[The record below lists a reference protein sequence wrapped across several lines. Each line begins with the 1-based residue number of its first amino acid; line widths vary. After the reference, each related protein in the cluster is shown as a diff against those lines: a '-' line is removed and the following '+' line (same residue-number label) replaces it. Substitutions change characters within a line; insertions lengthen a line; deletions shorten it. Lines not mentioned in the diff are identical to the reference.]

1 MVEKIEKLVFAR
13 RGLLVTLFLLVTAGM
28 LYSAIKAR
36 VDVSFTK
43 KLPLKHEYIQTFMQY
58 REQFGGANRI
68 VIALMVPEGDIFT
81 PEFFEIL
88 KSVTDEVFFL
98 PGVDRAQVTSLF
110 TPNVRFV
117 EIVEDGFA
125 GGNVVPDDFEPT
137 REGLEKVREN
147 VIKSGRVGRLVAN
160 DFSGTIVSAQL
171 QELNPATGEKM
182 NYIEV
187 ANHLEEKIRERFEEE
202 GKDIGLKVHII
213 GFTKVIGDIA
223 NGARSVILFFI
234 ISFLVTGSFVYFYS
248 QSFRLTVL
256 PLACALVAVI
266 WQIGLLNVLGYGI
279 DPMSILVP
287 FLVFAIGV
295 SHGVQMIRCFRAE
308 IFLGNSNEEAARSS
322 FRQLLIPGGTALL
335 TDTIGF
341 VTILLI
347 KIEVIQEL
355 AKSASLGVAT
365 ILFTTL
371 ILLPVLLSYVN
382 LKPEYLDRVA
392 QRKEITDRFWSRLAR
407 IAEARVSLVI
417 IAGAIILFMAGYG
430 KASKIKIGDLN
441 EGVPELREN
450 SRYNKDSSIITHN
463 FTIGV
468 DLLSVIVETVPDGCI
483 DYEIM
488 SNMDRFEWHMRNV
501 PGVQSVIGLP
511 GLAKVIN
518 AGWNEGSPKW
528 QILPRH
534 PSVLAQAISPIDT
547 SSGLLNADC
556 DVMPILIFLEDH
568 KAETIETVI
577 AAIKT
582 YAAENNSENPKVI
595 FNLASGN
602 VGVMGATNEV
612 VSAAQF
618 PILLWVFAA
627 VIILCILAFRSWKA
641 AFCIVIPLALV
652 SVLAYALMQF
662 LDIGL
667 KVSTL
672 PVVALGVGVGVD
684 YGIYLFSR
692 LETCLAQS
700 DYFEEALA
708 SAFKLT
714 GSAVVFTGLTLAVG
728 VSTWIFSALK
738 FQADMG
744 ILLTFMF
751 FLNMLGAMLLLPA
764 IARWLYRHH
773 KFDDDEA
780 EALPPSD

>member
-1 MVEKIEKLVFAR
+1 MQGQKIVERIEKVVFAH
-13 RGLLVTLFLLVTAGM
+13 RGLLVTLFLILTAGM

-43 KLPLKHEYIQTFMQY
+43 KLPLQHEYIQTFLEY

-68 VIALMVPEGDIFT
+68 VIALMVEDGDIFT

-88 KSVTDEVFFL
+88 KSVTDEIFFL

-117 EIVEDGFA
+117 EIVEDGFS
-125 GGNVVPDDFEPT
+125 GGNVVPDDFAPT
-137 REGLEKVREN
+137 VEGLKKVREN

-160 DFSGTIVSAQL
+160 DFSGAIVSAQL
-171 QELNPATGEKM
+171 QEVNPATGEKLD
-182 NYIEV
+182 YIMV
-187 ANHLEEKIRERFEEE
+187 ANHLEEKIRQRFERE
-202 GKDIGLKVHII
+202 GKDIGLKIHII
-213 GFTKVIGDIA
+213 GFAKVIGDIA
-223 NGARSVILFFI
+223 QGARNVIFFFI
-234 ISFLVTGSFVYFYS
+234 ISSLIAASFVYIFCLS
-248 QSFRLTVL
+248 IRLTIL
-256 PLACALVAVI
+256 PLFCALVAVI

-287 FLVFAIGV
+287 FLIFAIGV
-295 SHGVQMIRCFRAE
+295 SHGVQMIRSFRDE
-308 IFLGNSNEEAARSS
+308 IFQGRNSLEAARSS

-365 ILFTTL
+365 VFFTTL
-371 ILLPVLLSYVN
+371 VLLPVLLSYVR
-382 LKPEYLDRVA
+382 LKPEYLKKVEEQKKYTEIFA
-392 QRKEITDRFWSRLAR
+392 RKLAR
-407 IAEARVSLVI
+407 ISEPRISLVI
-417 IAGAIILFMAGYG
+417 IVIAIGLFVAGYRR
-430 KASKIKIGDLN
+430 ASEIKIGDLN
-441 EGVPELREN
+441 AGVPELREN
-450 SRYNKDSSIITHN
+450 SRYNTDSATITDN

-483 DYEIM
+483 DYNVM

-501 PGVQSVIGLP
+501 EGVQSVIGLA

-534 PSVLAQAISPIDT
+534 PAVLAQSISPVDT
-547 SSGLLNADC
+547 SSGLLNANC

-568 KAETIETVI
+568 KAETIKTVI
-577 AAIKT
+577 IAIKT

-618 PILLWVFAA
+618 PILLYVFAA
-627 VIILCILAFRSWKA
+627 VIILCLLAFRSWKA
-641 AFCIVIPLALV
+641 AFCIVVPLALV
-652 SVLAYALMQF
+652 SVLAYALMQY
-662 LDIGL
+662 LEIGL

-692 LETCLAQS
+692 LQILLRTGAHFQ
-700 DYFEEALA
+700 DALTRA
-708 SAFKLT
+708 YELT

-728 VSTWIFSALK
+728 VSTWIFSELK

-764 IARWLYRHH
+764 IARWLFRHRSQ
-773 KFDDDEA
+773 A
-780 EALPPSD
+780 EAGETD

>member
-1 MVEKIEKLVFAR
+1 MQGQKIVEKIEKFIFAH
-13 RGLLVTLFLLVTAGM
+13 RGLLVTVFFILTAGM

-43 KLPLKHEYIQTFMQY
+43 KLPLQHEYIQTFLEY

-68 VIALMVPEGDIFT
+68 VIALMVEEGDIFT
-81 PEFFEIL
+81 PKFFEIL
-88 KSVTDEVFFL
+88 KSVTDEIFFL

-117 EIVEDGFA
+117 EIVEDGFS

-137 REGLEKVREN
+137 AEGLKKVREN

-160 DFSGTIVSAQL
+160 DFSGAIISAQL
-171 QELNPATGEKM
+171 QEVNPATGEKLD
-182 NYIEV
+182 YIKV
-187 ANHLEEKIRERFEEE
+187 ANHLEENIRQRFEKE
-202 GKDIGLKVHII
+202 GEDIGLNIHII
-213 GFTKVIGDIA
+213 GFTKIIGDIA
-223 NGARSVILFFI
+223 EGARSVIFFFI
-234 ISFLVTGSFVYFYS
+234 ISFLITGFFVYCFS
-248 QSFRLTVL
+248 LSHRLTAL
-256 PLACALVAVI
+256 SMACALIAVI
-266 WQIGLLNVLGYGI
+266 WQIGLLTILGYGI

-287 FLVFAIGV
+287 FLIFAIGI
-295 SHGVQMIRCFRAE
+295 SHGVQMVRCFREE
-308 IFLGNSNEEAARSS
+308 IFLGRDNLEAARSS
-322 FRQLLIPGGTALL
+322 FRQLFIPGATALL

-365 ILFTTL
+365 VFFTTL
-371 ILLPVLLSYVN
+371 VLLPILLSYIR
-382 LKPEYLDRVA
+382 LKPGYLQKVKKR
-392 QRKEITDRFWSRLAR
+392 QGLLQHLSRKLAR
-407 IAEARVSLVI
+407 ISEPRISLVVI
-417 IAGAIILFMAGYG
+417 VIAIGLFVAGYRR
-430 KASKIKIGDLN
+430 ASEIKIGDLN
-441 EGVPELREN
+441 AGVPELRET
-450 SRYNKDSSIITHN
+450 SRYNTDSATITEN

-483 DYEIM
+483 DFNIM

-501 PGVQSVIGLP
+501 QGVQSVIGLA

-534 PSVLAQAISPIDT
+534 PAVLAQSISPVDT
-547 SSGLLNADC
+547 SSGLLNANC

-582 YAAENNSENPKVI
+582 YAAGNNSENPKI
-595 FNLASGN
+595 TFNLASGN

-618 PILLWVFAA
+618 PILLYVFTA
-627 VIILCILAFRSWKA
+627 VIILCLLAFRSWKA
-641 AFCIVIPLALV
+641 AFCIVVPLALV

-662 LDIGL
+662 LGIGL

-692 LETCLAQS
+692 LQILLRTGA
-700 DYFEEALA
+700 YFEDALA
-708 SAFKLT
+708 RAYELT
-714 GSAVVFTGLTLAVG
+714 GSAVVFTGLTLAVC
-728 VSTWIFSALK
+728 VSTWIFSELK

-751 FLNMLGAMLLLPA
+751 FFNMLGAMLLLPA
-764 IARWLYRHH
+764 IARWLFKHH
-773 KFDDDEA
+773 RLTGEA
-780 EALPPSD
+780 D

>member
-1 MVEKIEKLVFAR
+1 MAKRNYNIVNKIEKVVFAR
-13 RGLLVTLFLLVTAGM
+13 RGLLVALFLLVTAGM
-28 LYSAIKAR
+28 FYSAFKAR

-43 KLPLKHEYIQTFMQY
+43 KLPLQHEYIQTFLQY
-58 REQFGGANRI
+58 REQFGGANRV

-81 PEFFEIL
+81 PEFFDIL

-117 EIVEDGFA
+117 EIVEDGFS

-137 REGLEKVREN
+137 DEGLKRVREN

-171 QELNPATGEKM
+171 QEVNPATGEKLD
-182 NYIEV
+182 YIMV
-187 ANHLEEKIRERFEEE
+187 ANHLEKNIRKRFEEE
-202 GKDIGLKVHII
+202 GKDIGLTIHII

-223 NGARSVILFFI
+223 KGARSVILFFI

-248 QSFRLTVL
+248 QSMRLTLL
-256 PLACALVAVI
+256 PLACALIAVI
-266 WQIGLLNVLGYGI
+266 WQIGLLHVLGYGI

-308 IFLGNSNEEAARSS
+308 IFLGKDSLEAARSS
-322 FRQLLIPGGTALL
+322 FRQLLIPGGTALI

-365 ILFTTL
+365 IIFTTL
-371 ILLPVLLSYVN
+371 VLLPVLLSFVR
-382 LKPEYLDRVA
+382 LKPEYLSRVA
-392 QRKEITDRFWSRLAR
+392 QRKERTNVIWTKLAR
-407 IAEARVSLVI
+407 ISEARISLVI
-417 IAGAIILFMAGYG
+417 IAIALVLFVTGHR
-430 KASKIKIGDLN
+430 KASEIKIGDLN
-441 EGVPELREN
+441 EGVPELRES
-450 SRYNKDSSIITHN
+450 SRYNIDSSTITKN

-483 DYEIM
+483 DYEVM
-488 SNMDRFEWHMRNV
+488 ANMDRFEWHMRNI

-534 PSVLAQAISPIDT
+534 PAVLAQAISPIDT
-547 SSGLLNADC
+547 STGLLNADC
-556 DVMPILIFLEDH
+556 DVMPILVFLEDH
-568 KAETIETVI
+568 KAETIESVI
-577 AAIKT
+577 AAVKA
-582 YAAENNSENPKVI
+582 YAIENNSEDPKVK

-618 PILLWVFAA
+618 PILIYVFAA
-627 VIILCILAFRSWKA
+627 VIILCLLAFRSWKA
-641 AFCIVIPLALV
+641 AFCIVIPLGLV
-652 SVLAYALMQF
+652 SVLAYALMQY

-692 LETCLAQS
+692 LQTCFAQGE
-700 DYFEEALA
+700 YFEEALA
-708 SAFKLT
+708 AAFKLT
-714 GSAVVFTGLTLAVG
+714 GSAVVFTGLTLAIG
-728 VSTWIFSALK
+728 VSTWIFSELK

-773 KFDDDEA
+773 KFGE
-780 EALPPSD
+780 SKT